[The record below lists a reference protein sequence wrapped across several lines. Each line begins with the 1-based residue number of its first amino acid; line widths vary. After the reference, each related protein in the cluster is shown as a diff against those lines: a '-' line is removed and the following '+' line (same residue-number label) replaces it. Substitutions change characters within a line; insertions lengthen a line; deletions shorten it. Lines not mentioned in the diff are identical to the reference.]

1 MGKKKTIKKGRIIG
15 YIFVVIALLT
25 GYFIAIHILPAF
37 IFYTDENTELYSGKV
52 TSIEMISE
60 YTGYKTRKRG
70 IVYIEI
76 DGEHIFRISNLIL
89 RESNIEYDSL
99 KDEILNSTVEI
110 RSSKLNSEKV
120 VSIKEGQN
128 SILTY
133 DDINRTSQSN
143 RVALALICLILIISV
158 AVFWFL
164 R

>member
-1 MGKKKTIKKGRIIG
+1 MAKKKKIKKGKIIG
-15 YIFVVIALLT
+15 YIFIVIALLT
-25 GYFIAIHILPAF
+25 GYFIAIHTLPAF

-99 KDEILNSTVEI
+99 KDKILNSTVEI
-110 RSSKLNSEKV
+110 RSSKSNNEKV
-120 VSIKEGQN
+120 VSIRKDQD
-128 SILTY
+128 SIFTY

-143 RVALALICLILIISV
+143 RVALALVCLILIVFV
-158 AVFWFL
+158 AAFWFL